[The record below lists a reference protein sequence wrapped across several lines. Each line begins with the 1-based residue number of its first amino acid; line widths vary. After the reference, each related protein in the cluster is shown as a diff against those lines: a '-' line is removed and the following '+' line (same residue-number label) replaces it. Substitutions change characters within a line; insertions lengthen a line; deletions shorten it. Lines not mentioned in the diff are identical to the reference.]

1 MRKRPLLVEA
11 ARMLRKDM
19 TPQEKHLWFDFLRHY
34 PVKIYK
40 QKIINDF
47 IADFYC
53 AKAMLIIE
61 LDGSQHYTEDG
72 LAHDAERTNIL
83 NALGFLVIRFSN
95 AEIDNNFS
103 SVCNQIDNLIK
114 SRIKAP
120 TGAKTS
126 VNVGNCAA
134 AVLYAILGKYQYG
147 AGR

>member
-1 MRKRPLLVEA
+1 MRKRPILVEA
-11 ARMLRKDM
+11 AKMLRKDM

-40 QKIINDF
+40 QKVINDF

-61 LDGSQHYTEDG
+61 LDGNQHYTEDG

-83 NALGFLVIRFSN
+83 NALGFLVIRFPN

-103 SVCNQIDNLIK
+103 SVCNQIDNIIQT
-114 SRIKAP
+114 RIKVP
-120 TGAKTS
+120 MTF
-126 VNVGNCAA
+126 
-134 AVLYAILGKYQYG
+134 
-147 AGR
+147 

>member
-1 MRKRPLLVEA
+1 MRKNRLLIEA

-40 QKIINDF
+40 QKVINDF
-47 IADFYC
+47 FADFYC

-61 LDGSQHYTEDG
+61 LDGNQHYTEDG

-83 NALGFLVIRFSN
+83 NALGFLVIRFPN

-103 SVCNQIDNLIK
+103 SVCNQIDNIIQT
-114 SRIKAP
+114 RIKVP
-120 TGAKTS
+120 MTF
-126 VNVGNCAA
+126 
-134 AVLYAILGKYQYG
+134 
-147 AGR
+147 